1 MFFIQDDR
9 LTKGGRDLDGK
20 EDRRNSAKKPL
31 IMTLMT
37 MTMTMKMKMMNTKVK
52 MEMMMMMMIDDDDG

>member
-1 MFFIQDDR
+1 MFFIRDDR

-37 MTMTMKMKMMNTKVK
+37 MTMTMKMMNTKVK
-52 MEMMMMMMIDDDDG
+52 MEMMMMMIDDDDG

>member
-1 MFFIQDDR
+1 MFFIRDDR

-20 EDRRNSAKKPL
+20 EDRRNSVKKPL

-37 MTMTMKMKMMNTKVK
+37 MTMTMKMMNTKVKVK
-52 MEMMMMMMIDDDDG
+52 MEMMMMIDDDR

>member
-1 MFFIQDDR
+1 MFFIRDDR

-37 MTMTMKMKMMNTKVK
+37 MTMMMKMMNTKVK
-52 MEMMMMMMIDDDDG
+52 MKMMMMIDDDR